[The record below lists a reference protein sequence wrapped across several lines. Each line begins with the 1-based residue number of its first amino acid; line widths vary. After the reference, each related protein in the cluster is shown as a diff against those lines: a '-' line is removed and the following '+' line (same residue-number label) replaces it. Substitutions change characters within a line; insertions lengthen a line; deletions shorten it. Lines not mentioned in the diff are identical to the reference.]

1 VGPGLEYAGAD
12 FLALKSTTGAA
23 TSDGRATDGRAG
35 VLFFGPYAAVPAGRY
50 RLTVY
55 GKIQKLQGGRI
66 EIVAQGGQR
75 VLLSTVPQIDAS
87 GAIIHDVDVDIPDG
101 VSDLEIRAVVTANDV
116 MTVSGYSLLPVK
128 P

>member
-1 VGPGLEYAGAD
+1 
-12 FLALKSTTGAA
+12 
-23 TSDGRATDGRAG
+23 
-35 VLFFGPYAAVPAGRY
+35 
-50 RLTVY
+50 
-55 GKIQKLQGGRI
+55 
-66 EIVAQGGQR
+66 